1 MFRKNP
7 CYYFYIFSNNN
18 IMNFFSRENKIQTI
32 IFLFIFK
39 INNNIIMHKHNN
51 KKLQLILEKIT
62 YIADGIWSIAD
73 GDVVAVWTIQLV
85 CRCVKIL
92 FHLTNFNFLMLVQNK
107 TLKHKI
113 RRHCDSSRGLGN
125 EITLL

>member
-1 MFRKNP
+1 M
-7 CYYFYIFSNNN
+7 
-18 IMNFFSRENKIQTI
+18 
-32 IFLFIFK
+32 
-39 INNNIIMHKHNN
+39 HNN

-73 GDVVAVWTIQLV
+73 EDVVAVWTIQLV